1 MFLDCIFRK
10 IANFATNRRGNVAV
24 IFSLALAPVTLLAG
38 GSVDLS
44 TAMNARSRLAQALD
58 AAALAVG
65 VNSSIDDEDALEIA
79 TSFIN
84 ANYPERELGDITD
97 ISVTL
102 DPVTDSVT
110 VRGAAQVRTTMLGL
124 AGINTITVHW
134 ESVAQRARQRIELAM
149 VLDNTGSMRGS
160 KISGLRDAAHLL
172 SEILFDG
179 ADDPDD
185 VKIGLVPF
193 AATVNVG
200 TGFERDWWLD
210 PDATSPI
217 HAQWAG
223 GDFESETCTSSGG
236 GGRGRG
242 RGRHGRDDDD
252 DDDDDATCTTET
264 IHPNHW
270 DLFDELQYTNWG
282 GCVEARSLPMDID
295 DTPPSTS
302 RPETL
307 FIPYFAPD
315 EPDISNYS
323 NDYLDDDTSGG
334 VVERMQYLP
343 KYDDARPDR
352 GGPNYAC
359 TVTPITPLTATRS
372 RVDSAISDMEAS
384 GNTNIANGVGWGVR
398 VLSPQMPFTEGTDY
412 DDRDVLKAMVI
423 LTDGQNVLNGQ
434 NTEFM
439 SRYEGYGYINDNR
452 LGIRTSSSGRLSDAL
467 DDRTAAACA
476 YAKSQGIRVY
486 TITFQVSSSST
497 RDMMET
503 CASSPSMYFDSPSS
517 SALRDTFEMIAGDLA
532 NLRLA
537 R

>member
-1 MFLDCIFRK
+1 MITD
-10 IANFATNRRGNVAV
+10 FASNRRGNVAV
-24 IFSLALAPVTLLAG
+24 IVALALMPVTLLAG

-65 VNSSIDDEDALEIA
+65 TNSIISDEDALAIA
-79 TSFIN
+79 TGFIN
-84 ANYPERELGDITD
+84 ANYPERELGDITS
-97 ISVTL
+97 ISVTV
-102 DPVTDSVT
+102 DPETDSVT
-110 VRGAAQVRTTMLGL
+110 VRGTARVRTTMLGL
-124 AGINTITVHW
+124 AGIQTIDVHW

-172 SEILFDG
+172 SEILFEG
-179 ADDPDD
+179 ADDAND

-200 TGFERDWWLD
+200 TGFARDWWLD

-223 GDFESETCTSSGG
+223 GDYTSEVCT
-236 GGRGRG
+236 GRGR
-242 RGRHGRDDDD
+242 RR
-252 DDDDDATCTTET
+252 TCTTT
-264 IHPNHW
+264 SIHPNHW
-270 DLFDELQYTNWG
+270 DLFDELRNTSWG

-295 DTPPSTS
+295 DTAPSTS

-315 EPDISNYS
+315 EPDIGRYS
-323 NDYLDDDTSGG
+323 NDYLDDSLPGNGG
-334 VVERMQYLP
+334 GIFERLQNLL
-343 KYDDARPDR
+343 KYDNARPSFD
-352 GGPNYAC
+352 GPNAAC
-359 TVTPITPLTATRS
+359 TVTPITPLTNSRS
-372 RVDSAISDMEAS
+372 RVDNAISDMEAS
-384 GNTNIANGVGWGVR
+384 GNTNIANGVSWGVR
-398 VLSPQMPFTEGTDY
+398 VLSPQMPFTEGVSY

-423 LTDGQNVLNGQ
+423 LTDGQNVLSGQ
-434 NTEFM
+434 NNAFM
-439 SRYEGYGYINDNR
+439 SRYEAYGYINDDR
-452 LGIRTSSSGRLSDAL
+452 LGIRTSSGSRLSDAL
-467 DDRTAAACA
+467 DERTAAACD

-486 TITFQVSSSST
+486 TISFQVSSNST
-497 RDMMET
+497 RDMMEA
-503 CASSPSMYFDSPSS
+503 CASSASLYFDSPSS
-517 SALRDTFEMIAGDLA
+517 SALRDAFEMIAGDLA

>member
-1 MFLDCIFRK
+1 MFLARIVQK

-24 IFSLALAPVTLLAG
+24 IFALALAPVTLLAG

-65 VNSSIDDEDALEIA
+65 VNSSISDEDALEIA
-79 TSFIN
+79 TGFIN
-84 ANYPERELGDITD
+84 ANYPERELGDIT
-97 ISVTL
+97 SVSVIV
-102 DPVTDSVT
+102 DPETDSVT
-110 VRGAAQVRTTMLGL
+110 VRGTAQVRTTMLGL
-124 AGINTITVHW
+124 AGIQTIDVHW

-172 SEILFDG
+172 SEILFEG
-179 ADDPDD
+179 ADDADD

-200 TGFERDWWLD
+200 TGYQRDWWLD
-210 PDATSPI
+210 PDALSPI

-223 GDFESETCTSSGG
+223 GDFEAETCTTTGG
-236 GGRGRG
+236 NGNGNGRGRG
-242 RGRHGRDDDD
+242 RGGNSET
-252 DDDDDATCTTET
+252 TCTTET

-270 DLFDELQYTNWG
+270 DLFDELQYTSWG
-282 GCVEARSLPMDID
+282 GCVEARPLPMDIED
-295 DTPPSTS
+295 IAPSVS

-307 FIPYFAPD
+307 FVPYFAPD
-315 EPDISNYS
+315 EPDLSGYS
-323 NDYLDDDTSGG
+323 NSYLDDDLLSSLLDGIF
-334 VVERMQYLP
+334 ERLQYLP
-343 KYDDARPDR
+343 KYDNVRPDFN
-352 GGPNYAC
+352 GPNAAC

-372 RVDSAISDMEAS
+372 RIDGAISDMEAS

-398 VLSPQMPFTEGTDY
+398 VLSPQMPFTEGVSY

-423 LTDGQNVLNGQ
+423 LTDGQNVLSGQ
-434 NTEFM
+434 NNAFM
-439 SRYEGYGYINDNR
+439 SRYEAYGYINDGRFSVRN
-452 LGIRTSSSGRLSDAL
+452 SSSNNLSNAL
-467 DDRTAAACA
+467 DERTEAACA

-486 TITFQVSSSST
+486 TISFQVSSNST
-497 RDMMET
+497 REMMES
-503 CASSPSMYFDSPSS
+503 CASSPSLYFDSPSS
-517 SALRDTFEMIAGDLA
+517 SALRDAFEMIAGDLA

>member
-1 MFLDCIFRK
+1 MCLARFFKTITD
-10 IANFATNRRGNVAV
+10 FATNRRGNVAV
-24 IFSLALAPVTLLAG
+24 IFALALAPVTLLAG

-65 VNSSIDDEDALEIA
+65 VNSSISDEDALEIA
-79 TSFIN
+79 TGFIN
-84 ANYPERELGDITD
+84 ANYPERELGTITSV
-97 ISVTL
+97 SVTL

-110 VRGAAQVRTTMLGL
+110 VRGAAEVRTTMLGL
-124 AGINTITVHW
+124 AGIQTITVHW

-149 VLDNTGSMRGS
+149 VLDNTGSMNGS
-160 KISGLRDAAHLL
+160 KIRGLRDAAHLL
-172 SEILFDG
+172 SEILFEG
-179 ADDPDD
+179 ADDPND
-185 VKIGLVPF
+185 VKIALVPF

-200 TGFERDWWLD
+200 TGFERAWWLD

-223 GDFESETCTSSGG
+223 GDYVTEVCSGRRRRRSCTSN
-236 GGRGRG
+236 
-242 RGRHGRDDDD
+242 
-252 DDDDDATCTTET
+252 TV
-264 IHPNHW
+264 HPNHW
-270 DLFDELQYTNWG
+270 DLFEELQYTNWG
-282 GCVEARSLPMDID
+282 GCVEARPLPMDID
-295 DTPPSTS
+295 DTTPNAG

-307 FIPYFAPD
+307 FVPYFAPD

-323 NDYLDDDTSGG
+323 NDYLNDGLSGG
-334 VVERMQYLP
+334 AGIFERLQNLP
-343 KYDDARPDR
+343 KYDDARPSFN
-352 GGPNYAC
+352 GPNAAC

-398 VLSPQMPFTEGTDY
+398 VLSPQMPFSEGVSY

-423 LTDGQNVLNGQ
+423 LTDGQNVLSGQ
-434 NTEFM
+434 NTAFM
-439 SRYEGYGYINDNR
+439 SRYEAYGYINDGRFSVRNASSNR
-452 LGIRTSSSGRLSDAL
+452 LSEAL
-467 DDRTAAACA
+467 DERTAAACA

-497 RDMMET
+497 RDMMQA
-503 CASSPSMYFDSPSS
+503 CASSASLYFDSPSS
-517 SALRDTFEMIAGDLA
+517 SALRDAFEMIAGDLA

>member
-1 MFLDCIFRK
+1 M
-10 IANFATNRRGNVAV
+10 IADFASNRRGNVAV
-24 IFSLALAPVTLLAG
+24 IFALALMPVTLLAG

-65 VNSSIDDEDALEIA
+65 TNSSISDEDALAIA
-79 TSFIN
+79 TGFIN
-84 ANYPERELGDITD
+84 ANYPERELGNIT
-97 ISVTL
+97 SVTVDL

-110 VRGAAQVRTTMLGL
+110 VRGTAEVRTTMLGL
-124 AGINTITVHW
+124 AGIQTIDVHW

-160 KISGLRDAAHLL
+160 KIRGLRDAAHLL
-172 SEILFDG
+172 SEILYEG
-179 ADDPDD
+179 GDDPDD

-200 TGFERDWWLD
+200 TGYQRDWWLD
-210 PDATSPI
+210 PDAISPI

-223 GDFESETCTSSGG
+223 GDFEAETCTTTGG
-236 GGRGRG
+236 NGNGRGRG
-242 RGRHGRDDDD
+242 RGRGRGGNSET
-252 DDDDDATCTTET
+252 TCTTET

-270 DLFDELQYTNWG
+270 DLFDELQYTSWG
-282 GCVEARSLPMDID
+282 GCVEARPLPMDIED
-295 DTPPSTS
+295 IAPSVS

-307 FIPYFAPD
+307 FVPYFAPD
-315 EPDISNYS
+315 EPDLSGYS
-323 NDYLDDDTSGG
+323 NSYLDDDLLSSLLGG
-334 VVERMQYLP
+334 IFERLQYLP
-343 KYDDARPDR
+343 KYDNVRPDFN
-352 GGPNYAC
+352 GPNAAC

-372 RVDSAISDMEAS
+372 RIDGAISDMEAS

-398 VLSPQMPFTEGTDY
+398 VLSPQMPFTEGVSY

-423 LTDGQNVLNGQ
+423 LTDGQNVLSGQ
-434 NTEFM
+434 NNAFM
-439 SRYEGYGYINDNR
+439 SRYEAYGYINDGRFSVRN
-452 LGIRTSSSGRLSDAL
+452 SSSNNLSNAL
-467 DDRTAAACA
+467 DERTEAACA

-486 TITFQVSSSST
+486 TISFQVSSNST
-497 RDMMET
+497 REMMES
-503 CASSPSMYFDSPSS
+503 CASSPSLYFDSPSS
-517 SALRDTFEMIAGDLA
+517 SALRDAFEMIAGDLA